1 MKKFIALALMVSFV
15 VSLTACGDNNKNNSG
30 YDLEIQC
37 FDWAIYDGAKED
49 RIMEKLKEETGVNFY
64 LSGINGQDAYNK
76 QLTMNVNTGAAPE
89 VFFYAFGTDTSNVNY
104 WAEEGL
110 IKPLDD
116 YLEDY
121 PNLKTLLNSNQYK
134 NLTASDGKHYFIP
147 RLTTANNWG
156 IYTRKD
162 WIDNLQKSGGKY
174 SDVKYPADDGT
185 FTIDDFE
192 YLMEAF
198 TLGDPDGN
206 GKNDT
211 YGLTM
216 GEQLFWG
223 LPLMSA
229 FCNYGWSVTGSNN
242 ENKDLTYS
250 YTTEAFKNY
259 ISWMEKMYSL
269 GYIDKTYYENTT
281 DEAKVSKFQRGKYG
295 MLIANTGAF
304 VPWIM
309 SNAVFEAE
317 DIMFI
322 APPKGSEKTGK
333 EGSGGFMNF
342 GGWWGGFFISHNC
355 RNIESALKLLDYIY
369 SVEGSHLINYGIE
382 GVHYNLDDNGE
393 IVVNLEERNKEPE
406 NTFSKGKDE
415 NGEEANIGYVYW
427 ANYIT
432 LPISEFSTTKI
443 TVLDTFEGYK
453 KEEKKLATEAAKM
466 SNDHLKPIDELNSII
481 FNFSGWSEDFSK
493 KTAEMDD
500 LVSIYATCMITGNAY
515 EGTRGLDNL
524 WNKLQSA
531 ISSKV
536 ATCKTNGIETL
547 RGLGRW

>member
-1 MKKFIALALMVSFV
+1 MKKIILLVLVISIVLSF
-15 VSLTACGDNNKNNSG
+15 TACGKKNNKNE

-37 FDWAIYDGAKED
+37 FDWAIFDGAKED
-49 RIMEKLKEETGVNFY
+49 RIMGALKEKTGVNFY

-76 QLTMNVNTGAAPE
+76 QLKMNVNTGDAPE
-89 VFFYAFGTDTSNVNY
+89 MFFYAFGTDTSDVNY
-104 WAEEGL
+104 WAEEGI
-110 IKPLDD
+110 IKPIDD
-116 YLEDY
+116 YLDDY

-147 RLTTANNWG
+147 RLTTSNNWG
-156 IYTRKD
+156 IYLRKD

-174 SDVKYPADDGT
+174 SDVKYPADDST

-192 YLMEAF
+192 YLLEAF

-206 GKNDT
+206 GKDDT
-211 YGLTM
+211 FGLTL

-223 LPLMSA
+223 LPIMYA
-229 FCNYGWSVTGSNN
+229 FCDYGWTITGSKD
-242 ENKDLTYS
+242 NKDLTYT
-250 YTTEAFKNY
+250 YTTEAFKEY
-259 ISWMEKMYSL
+259 VTWMEKMYSL

-281 DEAKVSKFQRGKYG
+281 DEAKISKFQRGKYG

-309 SNAVFEAE
+309 SNAVFEAN

-322 APPKGSEKTGK
+322 APPKGTDKTGK
-333 EGSGGFMNF
+333 EGSGGFMDF

-355 RNIESALKLLDYIY
+355 RNVENALKLFDYIY
-369 SVEGSHLINYGIE
+369 SVEGSRLINYGIE
-382 GVHYNLDDNGE
+382 GVHYNLDDKGE

-406 NTFSKGKDE
+406 HTFSKAKNE
-415 NGEEANIGYVYW
+415 SGEEVNIGYVYW
-427 ANYIT
+427 ANYIL
-432 LPISEFSTTKI
+432 LPISEFSSNKI

-453 KEEKKLATEAAKM
+453 EDEKKLATEAAIM
-466 SNDHLKPIDELNSII
+466 SNKHLKLVDELNSII
-481 FNFSGWSEDFSK
+481 FNFSGWSESFSV

-500 LVSIYATCMITGNAY
+500 LVSIYTTCMITGNAY
-515 EGTRGLDNL
+515 EGTSGLDNL
-524 WNKLQSA
+524 WNKLQNA

-536 ATCKTNGIETL
+536 TECKANGVETL
-547 RGLGRW
+547 TKLGRW